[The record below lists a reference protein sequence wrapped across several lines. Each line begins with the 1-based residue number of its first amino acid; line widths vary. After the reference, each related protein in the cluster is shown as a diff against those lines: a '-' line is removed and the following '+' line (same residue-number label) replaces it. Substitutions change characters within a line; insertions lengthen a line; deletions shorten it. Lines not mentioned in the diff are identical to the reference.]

1 MDDMIRDRI
10 DASLASEAAVTLTR
24 DMVRIDSTNGL
35 EEHLGRELETWL
47 RSFGVGQVWPETVG
61 DRLNIL
67 WQVDSGR
74 PGPHLLLTGHL
85 DTKPVCEGW
94 TGDPFSGAI
103 ADGRLHG
110 HGVMDMKAGLGSQ
123 VAAMKTLIDSGLAF
137 DGRITFCAV
146 CDHMGGQTGSI
157 ELFRRH
163 SFDHCILGELTGMQI
178 YIAHRGRFYYDIST
192 IGRSAH
198 TCHKHLAINAIE
210 KMLPVI
216 DELSR
221 IKMFPELPPGIEA
234 LVGPELM
241 MAVGR
246 IYGGLFP
253 GGPSMIPDRCT
264 IRLDTRPQP
273 GIAEPDVRA
282 VVDAALQRACARDPE
297 IVLDVVLADVKGSFM
312 VDPAAPVVTAL
323 RGAWETVMGRKPV
336 LLGGSWLGDTAS
348 FGALCPTVIFGPGG
362 EPVYQPNESLALD
375 DIEKATRIYALTA
388 AHLLNATTSSH

>member
-1 MDDMIRDRI
+1 MNQMVRQKIDD
-10 DASLASEAAVTLTR
+10 ALASETAVSLTR

-35 EEHLGRELETWL
+35 ESRLGESLESWL
-47 RSFGVGQVWPETVG
+47 RSFGVGQVWSEPVAERINVF
-61 DRLNIL
+61 

-94 TGDPFSGAI
+94 NADPFSGDI
-103 ADGRLHG
+103 VDGRLCG

-123 VAAMKTLIDSGLAF
+123 IGAMRTLIDAGLAF
-137 DGRITFCAV
+137 DGQITFCAV
-146 CDHMGGQTGSI
+146 CDHMGDQTGSI
-157 ELFRRH
+157 DLFRRH
-163 SFDHCILGELTGMQI
+163 SFDHCILGELTGMEI
-178 YIAHRGRFYYDIST
+178 YVAHRGRFYYDIST

-198 TCHKHLAINAIE
+198 TCHKHLAVNAIE

-221 IKMFPELPPGIEA
+221 IKMFPELLPGIEA

-246 IYGGLFP
+246 IWGGLFP
-253 GGPSMIPDRCT
+253 GGPSMIPDRCS

-273 GIAEPDVRA
+273 GIAEPQVRA
-282 VVDAALQRACARDPE
+282 VVDAALERARARDPE
-297 IVLDVVLADVKGSFM
+297 IVLEVELADVKNSFM
-312 VDPAAPVVTAL
+312 VAPDEPVVTAL
-323 RGAWETVMGRKPV
+323 RGAWESVMGRAAT
-336 LLGGSWLGDTAS
+336 LRGGSWLGDTAS
-348 FGALCPTVIFGPGG
+348 FGSLCPTVIFGPGG

-388 AHLLNATTSSH
+388 AQVLNAA